1 MIYTNKKPNFI
12 SHNYG
17 ALHGISLVRSLAIDY
32 PKVGDGYIL
41 SATSGHP
48 GIKGIGGEPL
58 AKLLGF
64 FLEEKN
70 KSKLLQ
76 QITYANFNKRIKN
89 KKSSKDWLSKD
100 ENIVNQ
106 YVNDPYCMQ
115 IFSNQFFAD
124 LAFGVLI
131 TNNEKEMKKMN
142 KSTPILILSGK
153 EDPVG
158 LYGKGVE
165 EVYIKMKKA
174 NLNDVELK
182 LFEGGRHEMINEINK
197 MEVYEFID
205 NWITSKKL
213 K

>member
-1 MIYTNKKPNFI
+1 M
-12 SHNYG
+12 
-17 ALHGISLVRSLAIDY
+17 
-32 PKVGDGYIL
+32 
-41 SATSGHP
+41 
-48 GIKGIGGEPL
+48 
-58 AKLLGF
+58 
-64 FLEEKN
+64 
-70 KSKLLQ
+70 
-76 QITYANFNKRIKN
+76 YA
-89 KKSSKDWLSKD
+89 D
-100 ENIVNQ
+100 
-106 YVNDPYCMQ
+106 
-115 IFSNQFFAD
+115 FSNQFFAD

-142 KSTPILILSGK
+142 KSTPILLLSGK